1 MGFDLPAAI
10 GACVALKQE
19 VICVTGDGS
28 IMMNLQ
34 ELQTIRHY
42 DLPIKIIV
50 FSNDGY
56 NAFRQTCLNF
66 FDGLFIGCNAE
77 TGVSFPSFKAIADL
91 FGFKYLHC
99 ETNKDLKQLLTE
111 FFDCHDRVLLEVD
124 QRLDDP
130 LVPKLMSKIL
140 DDGTFSTPSLEVM
153 YPFMPEEKQREFM
166 PDWN

>member
-1 MGFDLPAAI
+1 
-10 GACVALKQE
+10 
-19 VICVTGDGS
+19 
-28 IMMNLQ
+28 MMNLQ

-77 TGVSFPSFKAIADL
+77 TGISFPSFEFVAEL
-91 FGFKYLHC
+91 FGFEYMRC
-99 ETNKDLKQLLTE
+99 QTNKDLEGSLAD
-111 FFDCHDRVLLEVD
+111 FFRCQDRVLLEID

-130 LVPKLMSKIL
+130 VVPKLMSKIL
-140 DDGTFSTPSLEVM
+140 EDGTFSTPSLEEM
-153 YPFMPEEKQREFM
+153 YPFLPEDKQSVFM
-166 PDWN
+166 PKWD